1 MVQKLSIDAYA
12 ATYEPPRT
20 RNAVYQAI
28 RRGLIPATEIRREGR
43 RIFILVPVEP
53 KPDAHRGDR

>member
-1 MVQKLSIDAYA
+1 MRQKLSIDAYA

-28 RRGLIPATEIRREGR
+28 RRKLIPESEIRREGR
-43 RIFILVPVEP
+43 RIFILAPEP
-53 KPDAHRGDR
+53 RQKDGAP